1 MIISPPVPVMG
12 PDATKYVSVSG
23 VGKDGKAELLFSRV
37 CALNWCHLADLFLF
51 LLYLFGRRS
60 VFPLLIYVW
69 RW

>member
-23 VGKDGKAELLFSRV
+23 VGKDGKAELLFSAA

-51 LLYLFGRRS
+51 PLYLFG
-60 VFPLLIYVW
+60 
-69 RW
+69 